1 MLTID
6 ELKALGADTEDGLKR
21 CLGKED
27 FYLRMVRM
35 ALSDDGFERLKA
47 AVEAGNLDEGFER
60 AHALKGTIG
69 NVSLTTLE
77 EPIKEIT
84 EDLRA
89 RKDKDYSEIL
99 GVIDEQLAKYRA
111 LLQ

>member
-1 MLTID
+1 
-6 ELKALGADTEDGLKR
+6 
-21 CLGKED
+21 
-27 FYLRMVRM
+27 MVRM

>member
-47 AVEAGNLDEGFER
+47 AVETGNLDEGFER
-60 AHALKGTIG
+60 AHALKGG
-69 NVSLTTLE
+69 VG
-77 EPIKEIT
+77 
-84 EDLRA
+84 LRGKHLKGHGQGIPFQDINDFHNSSA
-89 RKDKDYSEIL
+89 P
-99 GVIDEQLAKYRA
+99 
-111 LLQ
+111 LQMNS